1 MNWNNL
7 TKLDQLA
14 EIKIQSEGQP
24 VLLFKH
30 STRCSISD
38 IAWRRIKDANLPE
51 KAVYYYLDLL
61 SHRDISNEIAQ
72 IFNVHHESPQVLLIR
87 NNDCAYTESH
97 LGITVED
104 LTEQINSN

>member
-1 MNWNNL
+1 MDWKNL
-7 TKLDQLA
+7 NTLEQLS
-14 EIKIQSEGQP
+14 EVKIQSEEQP

-38 IAWRRIKDANLPE
+38 IAWRRVKDANLPE

-61 SHRDISNEIAQ
+61 SHRDISNEIAEL
-72 IFNVHHESPQVLLIR
+72 FKVHHESPQVLLIR
-87 NNDCAYTESH
+87 NNDCVYTESH